1 MKTKKKKEKKAK
13 KKKEKRKKA
22 KKEKKIGERADGDS
36 SDSSVVSCEVIVG
49 NRIPLKGPCC
59 HCPFIL
65 ARTRKSEI
73 FSAY

>member
-22 KKEKKIGERADGDS
+22 KKEKKPAETADGDS

-49 NRIPLKGPCC
+49 NRIPLKGPYC

-65 ARTRKSEI
+65 DSTRKSKL

>member
-22 KKEKKIGERADGDS
+22 KKDKRTAETADGDS

-49 NRIPLKGPCC
+49 NRIPFKGPCC
-59 HCPFIL
+59 HCPFIF
-65 ARTRKSEI
+65 ARTRKSKI
-73 FSAY
+73 FSPY